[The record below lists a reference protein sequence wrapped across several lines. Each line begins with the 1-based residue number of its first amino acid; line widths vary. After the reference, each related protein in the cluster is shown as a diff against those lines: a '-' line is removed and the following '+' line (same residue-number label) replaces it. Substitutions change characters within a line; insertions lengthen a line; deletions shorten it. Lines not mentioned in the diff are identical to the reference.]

1 MEIQEERYNDIF
13 PTILRNL
20 MDCHPKTK
28 EKVTQKALGDYL
40 GIRPQTVSL
49 YKNGITQ
56 PTLDTIVKMAE
67 FFGVS
72 TDYLL
77 TGVSAENKSMNEQLG
92 LSEGAIRMLRSAY
105 DKLNFESCEDIISV
119 IDNLL
124 SDKEFYIFIEDLTFK
139 MASIKG
145 IKNMK
150 EEERRKLSGT
160 INIEGYYIWD
170 LQMYIEE
177 FIRSQLIKRGMDIT
191 DTDK

>member
-1 MEIQEERYNDIF
+1 MEIQEDRYNEVF

-20 MDCHPKTK
+20 MDRHPRTK
-28 EKVTQKALGDYL
+28 QKVTQKELGEYL

-67 FFGVS
+67 YFGVS

-77 TGVSAENKSMNEQLG
+77 TGVSAENKTMNEQLG
-92 LSEGAIRMLRSAY
+92 LSEDAIELLKNAY
-105 DKLNFESCEDIISV
+105 GQLNFEGCDDIITV

-124 SDKEFYIFIEDLTFK
+124 SDKEFYSFIEDLTFK
-139 MASIKG
+139 VALING

-150 EEERRKLSGT
+150 EEERRKLPGT

-170 LQMYIEE
+170 LQMYIED
-177 FIRSQLIKRGMDIT
+177 FIRSQLIKRGMDIA